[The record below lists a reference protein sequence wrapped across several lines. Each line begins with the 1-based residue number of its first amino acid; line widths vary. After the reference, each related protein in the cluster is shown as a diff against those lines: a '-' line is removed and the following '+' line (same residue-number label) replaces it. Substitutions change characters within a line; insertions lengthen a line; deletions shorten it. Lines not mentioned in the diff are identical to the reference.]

1 MNQPT
6 RLSIEQRRNLVAYL
20 DGELDEEATQAMERL
35 LAESP
40 EARHEVDMLARTFSL
55 LDSLPRPGASADFS
69 ARTLA
74 TLRAEDPSTSWTEK
88 RWYHVARNGAVAGV
102 WVVGLLLAALLGYS
116 LSRRAV
122 PSEEERLIRELPVI
136 EKLDAYSDVGRIEL
150 LEELHQHKVFDE
162 NDDSSQP

>member
-6 RLSIEQRRNLVAYL
+6 QLSVEQRRNLVAYL

-40 EARHEVDMLARTFSL
+40 EARHEVDMLARTFAL

-74 TLRAEDPSTSWTEK
+74 TLRAEAPPSSWTEK
-88 RWYHVARNGAVAGV
+88 RWYHIARNGAVAGV
-102 WVVGLLLAALLGYS
+102 WVVGLVLAALLGYS
-116 LSRRAV
+116 AARGLV
-122 PSEEERLIRELPVI
+122 PSTEERLIRELPVI
-136 EKLDAYSDVGRIEL
+136 ENLDTYSDVGRIEL

-162 NDDSSQP
+162 SDTASQP